1 MRTSTLGL
9 FLLASTALTG
19 CATFKPPQIGY
30 DDEPPG
36 EPAVLQSD
44 PPPSSPREFH
54 PEALTEP
61 YVTVSRHT
69 ARATH

>member
-19 CATFKPPQIGY
+19 CATFKPPQKPSRRVCARHQLVEGIGY
-30 DDEPPG
+30 NDEPPG

-44 PPPSSPREFH
+44 PPKP
-54 PEALTEP
+54 
-61 YVTVSRHT
+61 V
-69 ARATH
+69 